1 MPSETKGR
9 GRGKTKGATSFITVS
24 LDQLNHVLKPTAPVM
39 VSRKF
44 AEALGLTGTKVASN
58 STTVNAVKQESV
70 FVKNDKEE
78 DEDILVDF

>member
-9 GRGKTKGATSFITVS
+9 GRGKTKGATSFVTIS
-24 LDQLNHVLKPTAPVM
+24 LATLNHVLKPTAPVM

-44 AEALGLTGTKVASN
+44 TEALGLTGNKVASN
-58 STTVNAVKQESV
+58 STTVNAVKQESA

-78 DEDILVDF
+78 NEEELIF